1 MRTQRHRACAYRER
15 GITLL
20 EVLITIVILAFGL
33 LGLAGLQ
40 ARMQVAEVESYQR
53 TQAIVL
59 LQDMVDRI
67 NANRKNAT
75 DYDGIAVGT
84 GNTSITGA
92 CSGSGKTLD
101 ECEWHYALLGASE
114 KTSTS
119 NNIGA
124 MIDARGCVTN
134 TVLASPPRPELLV
147 SVVWQGHT
155 PTAAPPAANT
165 CGLTPD
171 TTMRA
176 IVARVQVGCLQN
188 FPPGH
193 AQAGQCC
200 TAATCP

>member
-1 MRTQRHRACAYRER
+1 MMINCYGMEKR
-15 GITLL
+15 GQLGVTLL

-53 TQAIVL
+53 AQAVVL

-67 NANRKNAT
+67 NANRQNAT
-75 DYDGIAVGT
+75 SYDGISVGT
-84 GNTSITGA
+84 GNTTITGA

-114 KTSTS
+114 KTSGS
-119 NNIGA
+119 QNIGA

-134 TVLASPPRPELLV
+134 TVTTPPREFLV
-147 SVVWQGHT
+147 SVVWQGM
-155 PTAAPPAANT
+155 TATTTPPAANT
-165 CGLTPD
+165 CGLTP
-171 TTMRA
+171 TNTMRA
-176 IVARVQVGCLQN
+176 IVARVQIGCLQN
-188 FPPGH
+188 YPVGH
-193 AQAGQCC
+193 ALAGQCC